1 MMHNARYDAIHGK
14 GLKMLTLEQV
24 LQRLP
29 IAFAHKKTGNVSEN
43 LLN

>member
-14 GLKMLTLEQV
+14 ERKILTLEEV

-29 IAFAHKKTGNVSEN
+29 IAFAYKKAGNVSEN

>member
-14 GLKMLTLEQV
+14 GLKILTLEEV

-29 IAFAHKKTGNVSEN
+29 IAFAYKKADNVSEN